1 MVDKEKMYNLI
12 VGLNQEEK
20 DHILGMLAIA
30 TAVSNDKIF
39 VFNYKT
45 TEKKY
50 EVIIIV
56 NETNNNQKGKL

>member
-1 MVDKEKMYNLI
+1 MVDKEKMYSLI

-20 DHILGMLAIA
+20 DHILGMLAVA
-30 TAVSNDKIF
+30 TAMSNDKIF
-39 VFNYKT
+39 LFNYKT

-56 NETNNNQKGKL
+56 NETNNKTKQKD